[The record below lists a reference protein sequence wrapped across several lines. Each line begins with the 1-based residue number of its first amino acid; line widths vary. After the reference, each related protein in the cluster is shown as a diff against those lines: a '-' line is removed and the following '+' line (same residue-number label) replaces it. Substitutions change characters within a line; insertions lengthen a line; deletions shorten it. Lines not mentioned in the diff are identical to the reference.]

1 MSLILRNISNNKNF
15 TLRMMHK
22 YLFIFLYLFSFAL
35 TSSTAQARSEE
46 SLWRSGFDYI
56 SLMPADKGGSS
67 NNHPVEFTQQEVY
80 EILSSIFLTDAD
92 NSVFDLDFLDF
103 FSDENNEYN
112 KYRLFSRSE
121 LTTLSKYVSSGLS
134 AANSQQDIV
143 FSITGRHEK
152 TFGKGSLTTSGRI
165 FFSEGS
171 LNLIIGEL
179 RVNIEKKY
187 RMQGGYSDIPE
198 KVDYLKLKTFRLDT
212 GSRSSESDLDYH
224 FATDDIHQ
232 LKSYNNKVRNDW
244 LLVDVG
250 ALQKVVLEKRDK
262 EQRKESIVEETVDLK
277 QQTSEIDREQEQL
290 KEKVER
296 LERLVEA
303 KEKARSSA
311 PAQGDTSMPSRSIEE
326 RLTELKQ
333 LLEKDIISEEIYN
346 EKMKDILDEL

>member
-1 MSLILRNISNNKNF
+1 MSLILRNIPNTKNF
-15 TLRMMHK
+15 TWRMMHK
-22 YLFIFLYLFSFAL
+22 YLFISLYLFSFAL
-35 TSSTAQARSEE
+35 ISSTAQARSEE
-46 SLWRSGFDYI
+46 SLWRSGYDYI
-56 SLMPADKGGSS
+56 SLMPDNKNSVS
-67 NNHPVEFTQQEVY
+67 NSHPVKFSQQQVY
-80 EILSSIFLTDAD
+80 EILSSIYLTDAD
-92 NSVFDLDFLDF
+92 KSVFDLDFLDF
-103 FSDENNEYN
+103 FSDDKNEYN
-112 KYRLFSRSE
+112 EYRLFNRDE

-134 AANSQQDIV
+134 NANPQQDIV

-165 FFSEGS
+165 FFSDGN

-179 RVNIEKKY
+179 RVSIEKKY
-187 RMQGGYSDIPE
+187 RMQGGYSDVAE

-212 GSRSSESDLDYH
+212 GSRSSESDLDYR

-232 LKSYNNKVRNDW
+232 LKSHNNKVRNDW

-262 EQRKESIVEETVDLK
+262 EQRKESIVEETGDLK

-296 LERLVEA
+296 LEKLVEA
-303 KEKARSSA
+303 KEKARSST
-311 PAQGDTSMPSRSIEE
+311 PAQKDTSMSSRSIEE

-333 LLEKDIISEEIYN
+333 LLDKGIIPEEIYN